1 MHFKR
6 LLHVMEAS
14 ASILESM
21 FISRQLAEFGMNN
34 AQRQISGKIRRILTR
49 LEKKRI
55 TNLGMSAMTSLRWT
69 FYCKEDVKRG
79 YYKSVTT
86 LKGWHRNLHYSLSIK
101 EGQREPL
108 AELSLAISGCPWFPV
123 PGPCI
128 PVSCYL
134 PGVLGPLLA
143 EVILRCW
150 VSCRFHFHY

>member
-55 TNLGMSAMTSLRWT
+55 TNLGMSAMTSLR
-69 FYCKEDVKRG
+69 
-79 YYKSVTT
+79 
-86 LKGWHRNLHYSLSIK
+86 
-101 EGQREPL
+101 
-108 AELSLAISGCPWFPV
+108 
-123 PGPCI
+123 
-128 PVSCYL
+128 
-134 PGVLGPLLA
+134 
-143 EVILRCW
+143 
-150 VSCRFHFHY
+150 